1 MHATS
6 AFFSLAGLAALTTGA
21 VAQAAPPTCT
31 VTVPANPLS
40 AQGLATPYVL
50 GGGCTMADA
59 GTQSFV
65 EATILDPAT
74 GQLSSYQP
82 LMITQGTTPAVA
94 PVVPKLPANAIVG
107 IWFGSNANTIVLK
120 DTNGSLK
127 QGNCVNGLG
136 AASPFGQFA
145 SCNGAA
151 LMAAGLK
158 SAKIPALGNAR
169 DGTVCPTTRS
179 FAVVDQDQ
187 SDNVNTQYLLVG
199 TQTAQNTAANRQKF
213 GKKAATINNGS
224 DNALLTVFLDPAIG
238 CTPFL
243 VPALDDPGVMRATL
257 ATDEL
262 QGSLQAAPVALIPAN
277 DPMVLVNGKESLT
290 KVNLYRKEV
299 GQTPAANLAEASGK
313 TYCENFLKIAPPVI
327 LAQKALTIKG
337 KTPDPATGN
346 NLFTFLGARF
356 AKSFNADNLNCV
368 GLLGVNSPITP
379 VLDGNGVAIDLKF
392 AINGGGATTTTT
404 KATATATAK
413 PPVYTRPPKPTATAK
428 PPVYT
433 RTKGGKTTVVTQA
446 PAPTNKCPSTTS
458 TRPAK
463 QHY

>member
-6 AFFSLAGLAALTTGA
+6 AFLALAGFAALTTGA
-21 VAQAAPPTCT
+21 AAQAAPPTCT
-31 VTVPANPLS
+31 VTVPADPLS
-40 AQGLATPYVL
+40 AKGLATPYIL
-50 GGGCTMADA
+50 GGGCTMANA

-74 GQLSSYQP
+74 GKLSSYQP

-127 QGNCVNGLG
+127 QGNCVNGQG

-145 SCNGAA
+145 ACNGAA
-151 LMAAGLK
+151 LMAAALTK
-158 SAKIPALGNAR
+158 AKIPALGKAR
-169 DGTVCPTTRS
+169 DGTVCPTVRS

-199 TQTAQNTAANRQKF
+199 TQTAQDTAANRKKF
-213 GKKAATINNGS
+213 GKKGTPINNGS
-224 DNALLTVFLDPAIG
+224 DNALLTAFLDPAIG

-243 VPALDDPGVMRATL
+243 VPALDDPGVTRATL

-262 QGSLQAAPVALIPAN
+262 QGTLQAAPVALVPAN
-277 DPMVLVNGKESLT
+277 DPMVLVNGAQSLT
-290 KVNLYRKEV
+290 KTNLYRKEV
-299 GQTPAANLAEASGK
+299 GQTLAANLGQASGK
-313 TYCENFLKIAPPVI
+313 TYCQNFLKVAPPVI
-327 LAQKALTIKG
+327 QAQKAMTIKG
-337 KTPDPATGN
+337 ATPDPATGN

-356 AKSFNADNLNCV
+356 AKSFGADGLNCV

-392 AINGGGATTTTT
+392 ATNGGGATTTS
-404 KATATATAK
+404 KATATAKPTKTKGGKTTATAK
-413 PPVYTRPPKPTATAK
+413 PPVYH
-428 PPVYT
+428 

-446 PAPTNKCPSTTS
+446 PAPTTTKCPTTS
-458 TRPAK
+458 KKHTTTTRK
-463 QHY
+463 HY